1 MLKDKIEN
9 SLPFDDVLLIPGRSK
24 LLSSKA
30 SVNRKI
36 IQTLGYNIPL
46 LISAIDK
53 FTQNKT
59 TIYIESQVRG
69 RVENNPQEN
78 YF

>member
-1 MLKDKIEN
+1 MLKDRIED
-9 SLPFDDVLLIPGRSK
+9 SLTFVDVLHLLGHSK

-36 IQTLGYNIPL
+36 IQTWGYNIPL
-46 LISAIDK
+46 LISAIDI

-59 TIYIESQVRG
+59 TKYIVSRG
-69 RVENNPQEN
+69 RENENNPQEN
-78 YF
+78 